1 MRARATCKPQ
11 RMTLGATDANKALM
25 LKDATLPKEL
35 PPQFR
40 SFEITEESVDSEK
53 RTVSLSFSSEAEIE
67 RLYGI
72 EVLDHDSR
80 SVRLG
85 RLNNGGALLVEHDRH
100 DQVGVVQSANIVNGR
115 GHAVVKFSKSKRAE
129 EVFQDVVDGIRR
141 NVSVGYRV
149 YEAKLDGVSGDT
161 NRYRVTDWE
170 PFEVSITSLPVDDSV
185 GIGRSQTETYKTNR
199 VVFEPPKDMNRS
211 QILLDPKPAEGG
223 GGAPPEPKPE
233 SKPDIQA
240 IREEARRSESER
252 TKALTE
258 IGRQYG
264 EPDLALRAIGENRSV
279 EDLQKMILDKRKS
292 GKVSTPSAEIGMS
305 DKERAQFSVLR
316 ACQQLATRGRLDGI
330 EKEASEAA
338 AKLLKRDVD
347 ERAFIIPEDV
357 AAYGQRAQTAGTA
370 TAGGFTVA
378 SVQGPMIELLRN
390 KTVIGNA
397 GVTMLTG
404 LTGDVELPKHTGGA
418 TAYWVSETGALT
430 DSESTFGQV
439 KLTPHRLGATV
450 PYSTQFLKQ
459 TSVSAEAFVR
469 DDLMKVLAIEKD
481 RAALHGSGASGEPV
495 GIQNTTGINAT
506 VTFGSTAT
514 WADIVE
520 FETGIEADNADVGSM
535 QFVISTA
542 TKGKWKT
549 ILRDSVAGAGYLID
563 GTTINGYGYQWTNQV
578 SGNIVFFGV
587 WSQAIMASWSG
598 MEVIVDPYAL
608 KKSGQ
613 VEITV
618 NELCDFVVRQPLAFN
633 VSTDSGAQ

>member
-1 MRARATCKPQ
+1 M
-11 RMTLGATDANKALM
+11 
-25 LKDATLPKEL
+25 
-35 PPQFR
+35 QFR
-40 SFEITEESVDSEK
+40 ILEIDRGKVDDEK
-53 RTVSLSFSSEAEIE
+53 RTVELSFSSEIE
-67 RLYGI
+67 VERWWGI
-72 EVLDHDSR
+72 EVLDHSPN
-80 SVRLG
+80 SVRLD
-85 RLNNGGALLVEHDRH
+85 RLNNGGALLVEHDTRE
-100 DQVGVVQSANIVNGR
+100 QVGVVEKAEITSEKRGR
-115 GHAVVKFSKSKRAE
+115 AVVRFGKSARAS
-129 EVFQDVVDGIRR
+129 EVWQDVVDGIRR

-149 YEAKLDGVSGDT
+149 HKVQLTEASDDAEK
-161 NRYRVTDWE
+161 YRVMDWE
-170 PFEVSITSLPVDDSV
+170 PFEVSIVSVPADASV
-185 GIGRSQTETYKTNR
+185 GVGRSNQEQTPANKVEVIT
-199 VVFEPPKDMNRS
+199 PPKAMNRS
-211 QILLDPKPAEGG
+211 NIHRDPSPADGG
-223 GGAPPEPKPE
+223 GGASATPAAPEKKVNIDE
-233 SKPDIQA
+233 
-240 IREEARRSESER
+240 IREEGR
-252 TKALTE
+252 KAEAQRVKDLSE
-258 IGRQYG
+258 IGRQYDAR
-264 EPDLALRAIGENRSV
+264 DLALKAIAEGKSAQ
-279 EDLQKMILDKRKS
+279 DLQRMILDERKS
-292 GKVSTPSAEIGMS
+292 GAVSTPSAEIGMS
-305 DKERAQFSVLR
+305 DKERAQFSLLR
-316 ACQQLATRGRLDGI
+316 AINGAASKRGLQGL
-330 EKEASEAA
+330 EKEASDAA
-338 AKLLKRDVD
+338 AKLLGRDLA
-347 ERAFIIPEDV
+347 ENAFIIPEDV

-404 LTGDVELPKHTGGA
+404 LVGDVELPKHTGGA
-418 TAYWVSETGALT
+418 TAYWVSETSALA

-450 PYSTQFLKQ
+450 PYSAQFLKQ

-481 RAALHGSGASGEPV
+481 RAALHGSGVSGEPV

-506 VTFGSTAT
+506 VTFGGAAV
-514 WADIVE
+514 WADVVQ